1 MTGIVLGYRYEL
13 LEKIGE
19 GGMAEVYKARC
30 NKLNRFVAV
39 KILRKQFANNE
50 EISQK
55 FKKEATAIA
64 NLSDTNIV
72 NILDVGTQDDI
83 DYIVMELVNGKTLK
97 DVINFNGNLG
107 YNTAIKIALQIAKAL
122 DCAHKNNII
131 HRDIKPQNI
140 LITENGDVKVTDFG
154 IAKST
159 DSTTIT
165 NTTSI
170 IGSAHYLSPEQ
181 AKGTYID
188 CRADIYSFGGVLYE
202 MVTGKL
208 PFEGDSPVTVA
219 LKHLQEEPIAPKSIN
234 SAIPDSLNKL
244 ILKAMEKEVIKR
256 YQSAKEIIQ
265 DLQKIQ
271 QNPDII
277 IAEKSTQD
285 DQHTI
290 IMAPVNI
297 DNNKTTNMSKL
308 EDEYY
313 DDDDYEEEY
322 EDEDDDDD
330 DDYEE
335 KKVSKKKKSS
345 NSGKK
350 IIIALV
356 SIIIVSAL
364 GSFGFMLSGG
374 SPRVKEVKVP
384 DITGKTLEEA
394 KVILAKL
401 KLELEEGGTEKSDKP
416 EGTITDIY
424 PKAGTTVQEKTK
436 IKVMISGG
444 IEKLKMPDLRE
455 LQISEARSR
464 LGAMG
469 ITNITETYKFH
480 DKLNEGEV
488 IESNPKVNSEVTVDT
503 SVELVVSKGPEQ
515 RLVEVPNVLG
525 FLTEDAKS
533 KLTKAKLTPVIK
545 EIETDSEKEN
555 GKVIEQSIVGESVEE
570 WTSVTITI
578 GKYVKPPE
586 MINVDELA
594 LTGKTV
600 AEARAILESK
610 GLKADTSGAKD
621 DYIVTGYDLGNAE
634 KGSTI
639 KLDSEKP
646 KEQKPGDEANPP
658 EAGGNGEGNP
668 VNNNVD
674 GGNVTN
680 NSARDTG
687 SN

>member
-1 MTGIVLGYRYEL
+1 MTGIVLGNRYEL

-188 CRADIYSFGGVLYE
+188 CRADIYSFGVVLYE

-297 DNNKTTNMSKL
+297 DNNKTTHMSKL
-308 EDEYY
+308 EGEYY
-313 DDDDYEEEY
+313 DDDDDEYEEDYEEEY
-322 EDEDDDDD
+322 EDEDDD

-335 KKVSKKKKSS
+335 KKVSKKKKST
-345 NSGKK
+345 NTGKK

-356 SIIIVSAL
+356 SIIIVVAL
-364 GSFGFMLSGG
+364 GSFGFMLANG

-394 KVILAKL
+394 KEILAKL
-401 KLELEEGGTEKSDKP
+401 NLELEEGGTEKSDKP

-424 PKAGTTVQEKTK
+424 PKAGTMVQEKTK
-436 IKVMISGG
+436 VKVMISGG

-469 ITNITETYKFH
+469 ITNITETYKF
-480 DKLNEGEV
+480 DDTLKDGEV

-503 SVELVVSKGPEQ
+503 SVELVVSKGPEKKF
-515 RLVEVPNVLG
+515 VDIPNLIG
-525 FLTEDAKS
+525 LSLDEAKT
-533 KLTKAKLTPVIK
+533 KLTSSKLTPVIVEK
-545 EIETDSEKEN
+545 ETDRKEEE
-555 GKVIEQSIVGESVEE
+555 GKIIDQDRSAEGVEE
-570 WTSVTITI
+570 WTSVTIYV
-578 GKYVKPPE
+578 GKYVKQK
-586 MINVDELA
+586 IDVDA
-594 LTGKTV
+594 LGIIDKTV
-600 AEARAILESK
+600 AEAKAELEAK
-610 GLKADTSGAKD
+610 GLKVDTQGAND
-621 DYIVTGYDLGNAE
+621 DYIVTGYSPEGKVDEGA
-634 KGSTI
+634 TI
-639 KLDSEKP
+639 KLTTKKPEPVNKPEDNTEKP
-646 KEQKPGDEANPP
+646 DNT
-658 EAGGNGEGNP
+658 GNSGNP
-668 VNNNVD
+668 ENQ
-674 GGNVTN
+674 GN
-680 NSARDTG
+680 TG
-687 SN
+687 TPATTGNPAP

>member
-1 MTGIVLGYRYEL
+1 MTGIVLGNRYEL

-188 CRADIYSFGGVLYE
+188 CRADIYSFGVVLYE

-356 SIIIVSAL
+356 SIIIVIAL
-364 GSFGFMLSGG
+364 GSFGFMLSSG

-455 LQISEARSR
+455 VEVSEARNR
-464 LGAMG
+464 LKSMG
-469 ITNITETYKFH
+469 ITNITETEVYNDNYKA
-480 DKLNEGEV
+480 GIV
-488 IESNPKVNSEVTVDT
+488 IESEPKVKSEVTADT
-503 SVELVVSKGPEQ
+503 PVKLVVSKGPEQ
-515 RLVEVPNVLG
+515 KFSYVPNLIG
-525 FLTEDAKS
+525 KESKDAET
-533 KLTKAKLTPVIK
+533 KLNEVKLVPKI
-545 EIETDSEKEN
+545 EERETDRENEN
-555 GKVIEQSIVGESVEE
+555 GKVIDQSISDTNVEE
-570 WTSVTITI
+570 WTTITI
-578 GKYVKPPE
+578 YVGKYVKPVE
-586 MINVDELA
+586 MINLDELG
-594 LTGKTV
+594 LNGKKV
-600 AEARAILESK
+600 SEVRQILADK
-610 GLKADTSGAKD
+610 GLKVVFDSAGVDEKND
-621 DYIVTGYDLGNAE
+621 IVTGYSPAQAE
-634 KGSTI
+634 VGSTI
-639 KLDSEKP
+639 TLSTKKEETTKP
-646 KEQKPGDEANPP
+646 PTEVVPP
-658 EAGGNGEGNP
+658 AGVEGQTETQRDQT
-668 VNNNVD
+668 NNN
-674 GGNVTN
+674 
-680 NSARDTG
+680 
-687 SN
+687 